1 MTESA
6 ATPTAAP
13 AGAVLS
19 GVRIV
24 LITGAAPAAGP
35 AGTGAALAR
44 AFARRGWDVALAV
57 DAEAARPGAEALAA
71 ELAMLGRRAAVLVA
85 DLATEA
91 GAMALVPACTAA
103 LGRPGC
109 VVCHGDPA
117 PADDAL
123 SAGHASLAA
132 AFARLVAAPVVLG
145 RALAAATPEAARENE
160 RLRAVLIHVLDDA
173 LYHPAPERLSQALAQ
188 AALHRATTAQ
198 ALALAPKVRVA
209 GLVRGRAP
217 HADEFAEAACYLAEA
232 PGVTGATLTVDG
244 GEHLAPPAGD
254 SRATSALAGQ
264 P

>member
-1 MTESA
+1 MTASAVTSA
-6 ATPTAAP
+6 AALPDAR
-13 AGAVLS
+13 V
-19 GVRIV
+19 V
-24 LITGAAPAAGP
+24 LITGAAPIPAGP
-35 AGTGAALAR
+35 AGPAGIGAALAR

-71 ELAMLGRRAAVLVA
+71 EIAALGRRAAVLVA
-85 DLATEA
+85 DLASEA
-91 GAMALVPACTAA
+91 GAAALVPACCDA

-109 VVCHGDPA
+109 IVCHGDPA

-123 SAGHASLAA
+123 NAGHASLTA

-145 RALAAATPEAARENE
+145 RALAAATPEAAREDE

-173 LYHPAPERLSQALAQ
+173 LYHPAPQRLSQALAQ
-188 AALHRATTAQ
+188 AALHRATAAQ

-217 HADEFAEAACYLAEA
+217 HADELAEAACYLAEA
-232 PGVTGATLTVDG
+232 PGVTGATLAVDG

-254 SRATSALAGQ
+254 GRAEAALAGR